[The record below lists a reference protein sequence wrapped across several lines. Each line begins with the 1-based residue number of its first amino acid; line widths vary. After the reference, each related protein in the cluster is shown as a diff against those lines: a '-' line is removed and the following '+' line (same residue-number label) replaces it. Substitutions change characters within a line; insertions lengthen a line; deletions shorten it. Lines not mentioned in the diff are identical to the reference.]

1 MSRTRCMSLSLVIA
15 LPMLSLFQAWAQ
27 DQGVSA
33 PAQAYLEHAIDVMQQ
48 NALHS
53 EKIDWRTLRAEALEH
68 ARGAE
73 VPADTY
79 DAIRWALKTVNKHS
93 FLQLSPELEKQEGER
108 KMHATAIEKP
118 VGATTFEN
126 PASPFASRDKIEGRL
141 LERSGRMDA
150 YIVVPHFSPR
160 DEADGVRFET
170 ELQHLIGKLDRSHPQ
185 GWIIDLRGNDGGNMW
200 PMLAGLG
207 PLLGEGVCGAF
218 HNAGGTKMSWFYR
231 GGKVGYEGSEDWS
244 YPKVADTPYQMQGN
258 PKIAV
263 LIDSETA
270 SSGEATAIA
279 FRGRRH
285 TRFFGERTLG
295 ASTNNTNFLL
305 PDGAN
310 MILTVGVLVDRDGNE
325 YEEGLAPDVTTASPT
340 KIAPLEG
347 DETVT
352 KAEQWLS
359 VRVE

>member
-1 MSRTRCMSLSLVIA
+1 MCRVSLSLVIA
-15 LPMLSLFQAWAQ
+15 LPMLSFFEALAQ
-27 DQGVSA
+27 NHSMSA
-33 PAQAYLEHAIDVMQQ
+33 TAQAYLKHAIDVMQQ

-53 EKIDWRTLRAEALEH
+53 EKIDWRTLRREALER

-73 VPADTY
+73 VPVDTY
-79 DAIRWALKTVNKHS
+79 DAIRWALKRVNKHS
-93 FLQLSPELEKQEGER
+93 FLQLSPELEKQEAER

-118 VGATTFEN
+118 VGATTYQK
-126 PASPFASRDKIEGRL
+126 PASPFASRDKIEGRM
-141 LERSGRMDA
+141 LELSGRIDA

-160 DEADGVRFET
+160 NEADGVRFET
-170 ELQHLIGKLDRSHPQ
+170 ELQHLIGKLDRDHPH

-231 GGKVGYEGSEDWS
+231 GGKAGYEGPENWS
-244 YPKVADTPYQMQGN
+244 YPKVADMPYQMQGN

-279 FRGRRH
+279 FRGRAH
-285 TRFFGERTLG
+285 TRFFGEHTMG
-295 ASTNNTNFLL
+295 VSTNNTNFLL

-310 MILTVGVLVDRDGNE
+310 MILTVGVLVDRDGDE
-325 YEEGLAPDVTTASPT
+325 YEEGLPPDVMTPSPT
-340 KIAPLEG
+340 EIVPLEK
-347 DETVT
+347 DETVKT
-352 KAEQWLS
+352 AEQWLS
-359 VRVE
+359 VRVDRRQ

>member
-1 MSRTRCMSLSLVIA
+1 MSRICGLSLLAIA
-15 LPMLSLFQAWAQ
+15 LLMLLLFQALAQ
-27 DQGVSA
+27 NDSVS
-33 PAQAYLEHAIDVMQQ
+33 PAARAYLEHAIDVMQQ

-53 EKIDWRTLRAEALEH
+53 EKIDWRTLRSTALER

-73 VPADTY
+73 VPVDTY
-79 DAIRWALKTVNKHS
+79 DEIRWALKRVNKHS
-93 FLQLSPELEKQEGER
+93 FLQLSPELEKQEAER
-108 KMHATAIEKP
+108 KMHAIAIQKP
-118 VGATTFEN
+118 VGATTYQK
-126 PASPFASRDKIEGRL
+126 PGSPFASRDKIEGRML
-141 LERSGRMDA
+141 DPSGRMDA

-160 DEADGVRFET
+160 GEADGVRFET
-170 ELQHLIGKLDRSHPQ
+170 ELQHLVATLDRDHPH
-185 GWIIDLRGNDGGNMW
+185 GWIVDLRGNEGGNMW

-263 LIDSETA
+263 LIDGETA

-279 FRGRRH
+279 FRGRPH
-285 TRFFGERTLG
+285 TRFFGEHTLG
-295 ASTNNTNFLL
+295 VSTNNTNFLL

-310 MILTVGVLVDRDGNE
+310 MILTVGVSVDRDGNE
-325 YEEGLAPDVTTASPT
+325 YEEGLAPDVMTPSPAE
-340 KIAPLEG
+340 IVPLEK
-347 DETVT
+347 DETVKT
-352 KAEQWLS
+352 AEQWLS
-359 VRVE
+359 VRVD